1 MVKRNY
7 PARKCCAKKLPL
19 SRWNKLSS
27 PKERFDQQ
35 MATTTDVLD
44 AQTLLSQA
52 RMNYNNAL
60 CDSNID
66 RAKLE
71 KAMAKELN

>member
-1 MVKRNY
+1 
-7 PARKCCAKKLPL
+7 
-19 SRWNKLSS
+19 
-27 PKERFDQQ
+27 

-60 CDSNID
+60 CDYNID
-66 RAKLE
+66 RAKIE
-71 KAMAKELN
+71 KAMAKELK

>member
-1 MVKRNY
+1 MEKRDY
-7 PARKCCAKKLPL
+7 PARKCYAKKLPPR
-19 SRWNKLSS
+19 RWNKLSPS
-27 PKERFDQQ
+27 KERFDQQ

-60 CDSNID
+60 CDYNIA

-71 KAMAKELN
+71 KAVAKELK